1 MKLVKLLAILVVL
14 GVFQTAY
21 AADCTVTL
29 SWDGMDSSTP
39 PKVEQSLPVHFEV
52 VNADTLD
59 VLTSADVNGAVT
71 DYTMPGFSIVVP
83 DNQTITLRVQ
93 ATATDSVGNKSAP
106 SEIATATLTGSDT
119 SAPVQPVINI
129 TITK

>member
-1 MKLVKLLAILVVL
+1 MKLVKLLVILVVL
-14 GVFQTAY
+14 GLFQTAW

-29 SWDGMDSSTP
+29 SWDGKDALGNTES
-39 PKVEQSLPVHFEV
+39 SLPVHFEV

-83 DNQTITLRVQ
+83 DNQTITLRVY
-93 ATATDSVGNKSAP
+93 ATATDSVGNKSEP
-106 SEIATATLTGSDT
+106 SEIATTTLTGNDT
-119 SAPVQPVINI
+119 SAPMQPVINI